1 MEKLNT
7 ALYDT
12 GREAYERGENVA
24 QLAERAIAIENDPV
38 ANEDGTAIPSLFLGF
53 LNGIVADIRAI
64 KGATR

>member
-24 QLAERAIAIENDPV
+24 QLAERALVIENDPN
-38 ANEDGTAIPSLFLGF
+38 ANGTAVPSLLLGF
-53 LNGIVADIRAI
+53 ISGLVEDIRSI
-64 KGATR
+64 KGAVG